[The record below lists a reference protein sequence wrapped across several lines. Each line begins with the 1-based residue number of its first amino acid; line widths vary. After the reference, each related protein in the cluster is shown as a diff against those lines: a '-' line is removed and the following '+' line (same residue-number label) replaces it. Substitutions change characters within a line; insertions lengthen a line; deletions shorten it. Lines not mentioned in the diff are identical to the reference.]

1 MYVGGGDIDLNP
13 LEVQI
18 MENHATALADVPE
31 VGKTVLE
38 LAKALPAKHL
48 LFANLVL
55 SGISQVDA
63 YLQTYPNCSEDAA
76 RRSASKLMTNHDI
89 LAYVDE
95 SKSQLARQSLY
106 DRFWKRQMLIETVQR
121 SMQLRPLRLNVEDV
135 PGHCRFDGMTAVRA
149 IAEMNK
155 MDGDYA
161 DTNIKVTQETH
172 AERVRRLAALRS

>member
-1 MYVGGGDIDLNP
+1 MDSHSTTIPDGLKIGEP
-13 LEVQI
+13 LLG
-18 MENHATALADVPE
+18 LAM
-31 VGKTVLE
+31 
-38 LAKALPAKHL
+38 ALPTKHL
-48 LFANLVL
+48 LFANHILA
-55 SGISQVDA
+55 GDSQVDA
-63 YLQTYPNCSEDAA
+63 YQKVYSNCGDEAA
-76 RRSASKLMTNHDI
+76 RRAASKLMTNPDI

-121 SMQLRPLRLNVEDV
+121 SMQLRPLRLNGENV

-161 DTNIKVTQETH
+161 DANIKVSLETH
-172 AERVRRLAALRS
+172 AERIQRLALKSC